1 MSSILRLERKQK
13 NLQMHFQ
20 CAYFYFLTIKLM
32 RSYTAVVPSKTIPDS
47 RPKWEKCTP
56 VFRPKRP
63 QNPTLWGAHTYI
75 AYIRNY
81 PPLPPHGLSIK
92 PTDFKFREDT
102 FKSVLSNTSRHN
114 SRRYL
119 LLSLL
124 SFVMILNAFFVS
136 CSKIPLVPT

>member
-1 MSSILRLERKQK
+1 
-13 NLQMHFQ
+13 
-20 CAYFYFLTIKLM
+20 M

-81 PPLPPHGLSIK
+81 PPLPPTGFQLNQQISNSERILSRVYFQ
-92 PTDFKFREDT
+92 THRGTTRVDT
-102 FKSVLSNTSRHN
+102 YF
-114 SRRYL
+114 
-119 LLSLL
+119 
-124 SFVMILNAFFVS
+124 
-136 CSKIPLVPT
+136 